1 MATSESKRQGP
12 RFEKLAPPQIG
23 KPPRSAT
30 QAPTGTTV
38 SRAPS
43 AAAPATAQPAIAVTA
58 DVIGTASAK
67 PLQNAVAITYQSS
80 AGAPKIVA
88 KGRGL
93 IAEQIIARAR
103 EHGVFVHESK
113 ELVALLMQVELD
125 DHIPPALY
133 RVVAELLAWL
143 YRIEAARQSGGKVS

>member
-1 MATSESKRQGP
+1 MATAEPKRQGP
-12 RFEKLAPPQIG
+12 RFEKLDPPQVG
-23 KPPRSAT
+23 RLASSPL
-30 QAPTGTTV
+30 APLTGTGTGV
-38 SRAPS
+38 RATAAARAP
-43 AAAPATAQPAIAVTA
+43 AAPAAALTA
-58 DVIGTASAK
+58 DVVGTTAPP

-93 IAEQIIARAR
+93 VAEQIIARAR

-125 DHIPPALY
+125 DHIPPTLY
-133 RVVAELLAWL
+133 RAVAELLAWL
-143 YRIEAARQSGGKVS
+143 YRIEAARQGSGKV

>member
-1 MATSESKRQGP
+1 MTVTMATSEPKQKSP
-12 RFEKLAPPQIG
+12 RFEKLAPPRLG
-23 KPPRSAT
+23 K
-30 QAPTGTTV
+30 
-38 SRAPS
+38 
-43 AAAPATAQPAIAVTA
+43 AQPAPVRQRTDVVSA
-58 DVIGTASAK
+58 DVVNPAATPPSPPSL

-93 IAEQIIARAR
+93 VAEQIIARAR

-125 DHIPPALY
+125 DHIPPTLY
-133 RVVAELLAWL
+133 RAVAELLAWL
-143 YRIEAARQSGGKVS
+143 YRIEAARLGSGKV

>member
-1 MATSESKRQGP
+1 MATSEPKRPGP
-12 RFEKLAPPQIG
+12 RFEKLAPPQVG
-23 KPPRSAT
+23 KPPASVKPSPKPAVAARAT
-30 QAPTGTTV
+30 PVPTVT
-38 SRAPS
+38 
-43 AAAPATAQPAIAVTA
+43 VTA
-58 DVIGTASAK
+58 EVVGTAPVK

-125 DHIPPALY
+125 DHIPPTLY
-133 RVVAELLAWL
+133 RAVAELLAWL